1 MDIEVTL
8 TAVSAND
15 PSCDLYMLT
24 ETLERYTSRSKR
36 SRREAEEAETRRA
49 YGGLG

>member
-1 MDIEVTL
+1 MTL

-24 ETLERYTSRSKR
+24 ETLERYATLSKS
-36 SRREAEEAETRRA
+36 SRREAEAEEHAARTEDPTVA
-49 YGGLG
+49 

>member
-1 MDIEVTL
+1 MDMEVTL
-8 TAVSAND
+8 TAVSD
-15 PSCDLYMLT
+15 M
-24 ETLERYTSRSKR
+24 YTIRSKR